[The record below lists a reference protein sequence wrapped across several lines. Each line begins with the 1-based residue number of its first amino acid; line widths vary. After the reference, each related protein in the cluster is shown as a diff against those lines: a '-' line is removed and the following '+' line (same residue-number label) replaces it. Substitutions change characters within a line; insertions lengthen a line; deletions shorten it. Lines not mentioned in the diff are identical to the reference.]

1 MTRKLAFQMVVIG
14 GPGGQGHSGIIRELL
29 SGWGPGR
36 GSRVWLR
43 GSLGVKM
50 QGPEPGTFVPSF

>member
-1 MTRKLAFQMVVIG
+1 MVVIG

-50 QGPEPGTFVPSF
+50 QGPEPGTFVPSLAE